1 MKLATLEHVEKEA
14 HRFLEK
20 LQAVKEIEQENVRRI
35 VEANMKASGYA
46 YEQTG
51 TRKHGAMRRAAHDL
65 KEALT
70 LITQNRDLD

>member
-14 HRFLEK
+14 HRFLERI
-20 LQAVKEIEQENVRRI
+20 QAVKEIEQENVRR
-35 VEANMKASGYA
+35 VLEAKKAGGYA